1 MVVVWLLYGLL
12 YGCCMVVVW
21 VGAGELYTT
30 TGEPSRRVPVCRVPA
45 VHTGVRGER
54 GVLGPFTCGF
64 GAGAV
69 CERVQQGLGGGGV
82 EAAGAADVEAAGAWQ
97 RRSWLWRACG
107 LARAEAGAGVASA
120 GGASAR
126 AAAAMAAAAAA
137 ARCGRG

>member
-1 MVVVWLLYGLL
+1 MGW
-12 YGCCMVVVW
+12 C
-21 VGAGELYTT
+21 AGELYTT
-30 TGEPSRRVPVCRVPA
+30 TDEPSRRVPVCRPW
-45 VHTGVRGER
+45 HTGVRGER